1 MLYLNVPLCNS
12 TLNIWDRFSSCVSI
26 IKGCMTIAG
35 ALVVL
40 HNSVKCQDKCGTAFL
55 IQFFWQYFQ
64 VVQHFSWQGV
74 NLSAVH
80 TFIFSVKV
88 LLKFRDRT
96 GDGPIFRSTEQK
108 YNSPIRRVSNR
119 IIAATVL
126 WFITGDYFLTRHCIF
141 YEKVRRSSLCNRGAQ
156 HCMMFIYKILL

>member
-1 MLYLNVPLCNS
+1 M
-12 TLNIWDRFSSCVSI
+12 
-26 IKGCMTIAG
+26 
-35 ALVVL
+35 VL

-64 VVQHFSWQGV
+64 VVQHFSWQGA

-80 TFIFSVKV
+80 TFIFSVKL

-141 YEKVRRSSLCNRGAQ
+141 YEKVRSAALYDVYLQDPTVKKDCLPTSVLGLNLNT
-156 HCMMFIYKILL
+156 LLTMSGHRTF